1 MIELDPGT
9 VQAIILIVIGI
20 IILQGIWL
28 AYLSFMMWKK
38 HRAEKKAELKK
49 EQAEEKG
56 VPEEK
61 ELPKE

>member
-1 MIELDPGT
+1 MDPDT
-9 VQAIILIVIGI
+9 AQAIILIVVGI

-38 HRAEKKAELKK
+38 HKAEKKAELKK

-61 ELPKE
+61 QVLKE